1 MIKFITSDQLLSELI
16 FKTTRSSGPGGQ
28 NVNKVNSKVILK
40 WDVVHSNILTPEQ
53 KEVLLKKAASRLTS
67 DGVLLL
73 NEQGSRSQVQNKE
86 VVMQKLDKLL
96 QIAFTP
102 RKIRK
107 ATKPT
112 KASRKK
118 RVQEKKHRAEKKQW
132 RRKNTDD

>member
-1 MIKFITSDQLLSELI
+1 MINIITSDQLLSELI

-40 WDVVHSNILTPEQ
+40 WDVVHSNMLTLEQ
-53 KEVLLKKAASRLTS
+53 KEVLLKKAANRLS
-67 DGVLLL
+67 IEGVLLL
-73 NEQGSRSQVQNKE
+73 SEQGSRSQVQNKE

-96 QIAFTP
+96 NAAFTP

-112 KASRKK
+112 KASKKK

-132 RRKNTDD
+132 RRKYPDD